1 MSHPEEYDVVV
12 LGSGAAGKL
21 LAWTLASQGRR
32 TAVVERRYVGGSCP
46 NIACLPSKNVI
57 HGAKVA
63 DYFRRGAEFGIAS
76 GDWKVDM
83 AAVRDRKRKMVDGL
97 VEMHLA
103 KYRES
108 GAELVMGQ
116 RALRRAEDDRGR
128 AQRGR
133 DPDAPRPDRHHRH
146 RVARPD
152 GRHPRARGGAPADP
166 RRGPGPGP
174 RSRST

>member
-1 MSHPEEYDVVV
+1 MSKPEEYDVVV

-63 DYFRRGAEFGIAS
+63 DYFRRGAEFGIAG
-76 GDWKVDM
+76 GDWTVDM

-97 VEMHLA
+97 VAMHLE

-108 GAELVMGQ
+108 GAELVMGHG
-116 RALRRAEDDRGR
+116 RFVAPRTVEVAL
-128 AQRGR
+128 QRGR

-146 RVARPD
+146 RIACPAR
-152 GRHPRARGGAPADP
+152 
-166 RRGPGPGP
+166 
-174 RSRST
+174 

>member
-1 MSHPEEYDVVV
+1 MSDREEYDVVV

-63 DYFRRGAEFGIAS
+63 DYFRRGAEFGIAN

-83 AAVRDRKRKMVDGL
+83 PAVRDHKRRMVDGL
-97 VEMHLA
+97 VRM
-103 KYRES
+103 
-108 GAELVMGQ
+108 
-116 RALRRAEDDRGR
+116 
-128 AQRGR
+128 
-133 DPDAPRPDRHHRH
+133 P
-146 RVARPD
+146 
-152 GRHPRARGGAPADP
+152 RGGVLHPLVGVDRPALPPKHDRQPSIAVGRPP
-166 RRGPGPGP
+166 RGQPCERTPQPALVGGRGGVW
-174 RSRST
+174 